1 MTLSTDPGST
11 ATRIVVFS
19 QAGSGDAKIKGIRQY
34 GRNIE
39 ISQVVDLPGSLPG
52 FIDDPEEFLPTE
64 LDADLVLSFLK
75 HPDLNDGLA
84 ALCRRLAIPLI
95 ISGKKTRHALTP
107 FTCCGLG
114 HHKNLGAYGEQF
126 GVPELTVRVEEGII
140 VDYQVRRGASCGATW
155 QVREK
160 IMGLAVKEALTTIGR
175 EVQYLCFADPSAF
188 DPVTGKSALHFA
200 GEVHNLALKNA
211 LQEEKQPN
219 PTVSVDSRRKDPL

>member
-1 MTLSTDPGST
+1 MATDPTSR
-11 ATRIVVFS
+11 AITRIVVFS

-34 GRNIE
+34 GRRIE
-39 ISQVVDLPGSLPG
+39 ITQVVDLPGSLPE
-52 FIDDPEEFLPTE
+52 FIDDPKEYLPAE
-64 LDADLVLSFLK
+64 VQADLVLSFMK

-84 ALCRRLAIPLI
+84 AFCRQKGIPLI
-95 ISGKKTRHALTP
+95 ISGKKTRDALTP

-126 GVPELTVRVEEGII
+126 GVPELTVTVKEGII
-140 VDYQVRRGASCGATW
+140 VDYEVKRGASCGATW

-160 IMGLAVKEALTTIGR
+160 VIGLAVAEALTTIGR

-188 DPVTGKSALHFA
+188 DPVSGKSALHFA

-211 LQEEKQPN
+211 LEGKKQPLS
-219 PTVSVDSRRKDPL
+219 TAIIDSHRKDHL

>member
-1 MTLSTDPGST
+1 MTISTDP
-11 ATRIVVFS
+11 APPPTRIVVFS
-19 QAGSGDAKIKGIRQY
+19 QAGSGDAKIIGIRPY
-34 GRNIE
+34 GRKIE
-39 ISQVVDLPGSLPG
+39 ITQVVDLPGSLPD
-52 FIDDPEEFLPTE
+52 FIDDPEEYLPTE

-84 ALCRRLAIPLI
+84 TLCQRLAIPLI
-95 ISGKKTRHALTP
+95 ISGKKTRNAITP

-140 VDYQVRRGASCGATW
+140 VEYQVRRGASCGATW

-160 IMGLAVKEALTTIGR
+160 IIGLAVEEALTTIGR

-188 DPVTGKSALHFA
+188 DPVSGKSALHFA
-200 GEVHNLALKNA
+200 GEVHHLALKNA
-211 LQEEKQPN
+211 LKEEKQPDQ
-219 PTVSVDSRRKDPL
+219 TTIIDSRRKDPL